1 MPARRLDDKRLLRH
15 IIVIVVLKLVA
26 IFALWSLF
34 VNHQRVTV
42 DGDRAGET
50 LLGSDPAAAPS
61 SPPSI
66 RP

>member
-1 MPARRLDDKRLLRH
+1 MPDRRLDDKRLLRH

-26 IFALWSLF
+26 IVALWSLF

-42 DGDRAGET
+42 DSDRAGET
-50 LLGSDPAAAPS
+50 LLGSEPVVAPS
-61 SPPSI
+61 SPSSI